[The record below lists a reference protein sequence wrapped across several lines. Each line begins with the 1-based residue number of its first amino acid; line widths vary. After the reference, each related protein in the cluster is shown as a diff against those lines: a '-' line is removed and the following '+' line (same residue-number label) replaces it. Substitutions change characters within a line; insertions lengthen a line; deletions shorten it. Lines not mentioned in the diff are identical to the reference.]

1 MAVFLGVGVVS
12 DPFGQTLDR
21 CTHDHHKTRNHAR
34 FASLNNGQAED
45 QHIIATCSVDSGLN
59 TGKSAKVRSPAKL
72 GLDRVLLPSSEH
84 VANLAPWSPRGGRQ
98 PENGRT
104 DTFLWIDAYLVCTRK
119 LPAGSLALPICTR
132 YGRDIVK
139 LLRFS

>member
-1 MAVFLGVGVVS
+1 MKQSRLSGIQRSAFAAFLRRVCFRQRLNFSCGTLHAHNQAYPQALNGPHHGRLPKELQIMAVFLGVGVVS

-72 GLDRVLLPSSEH
+72 GLDRVLLPS
-84 VANLAPWSPRGGRQ
+84 
-98 PENGRT
+98 
-104 DTFLWIDAYLVCTRK
+104 
-119 LPAGSLALPICTR
+119 
-132 YGRDIVK
+132 
-139 LLRFS
+139 